1 MTNSMNRHSFIK
13 YIYNEEKKTGLFVCE
28 EALVCWGVFLV
39 CFALKKAIMCQGNS
53 LVVFIVL
60 SDDLMF
66 SGVRKFVLL
75 SPEHCRKLKRVEELV
90 FFSSL
95 YMYFMK
101 L

>member
-1 MTNSMNRHSFIK
+1 MYVTDIYIIK
-13 YIYNEEKKTGLFVCE
+13 LCQEDVLVDLFVCE
-28 EALVCWGVFLV
+28 EALVCWGVVLV

-75 SPEHCRKLKRVEELV
+75 SPEHCRKLKRVGELV

>member
-1 MTNSMNRHSFIK
+1 MYVADIYIIK
-13 YIYNEEKKTGLFVCE
+13 LCQEDVLVDLFVCE
-28 EALVCWGVFLV
+28 EALVCWGVVLV
-39 CFALKKAIMCQGNS
+39 CFPLKKAIMCQGNS

-75 SPEHCRKLKRVEELV
+75 SPEHCRKLKRVGELV